1 MTEQLLEESAGSTS
15 TSTDFMEL
23 AEPFRRELLAH
34 CYRMSG
40 SLHDA
45 EDLVQETYLRAWRGY
60 ENFGGRSSLRTW
72 LHRIATNVCLTA
84 LEGRSRR
91 PLPTGL
97 GAPSSDPTDD
107 LVTRPEVPWLEPF
120 PIGYATDDPSDP
132 ATIAASRDSVRL
144 AFVAA
149 LQHLSARQRAVLLLR
164 EVLQWR
170 ATEVAAA
177 LDTSTAAVNSLLQRA
192 RAQLKDAQVRDDDLA
207 EPDSAET
214 KALLQRWVDG
224 FEKYDID
231 SLVEMLTQDA
241 VWEMPPFEGWYQGPE
256 RSSPSSSRTAPRRA
270 PATRCCFPPWPTASR
285 PSACTCEGRT
295 AATTLSNCRC
305 STSST
310 VGSRTPPS
318 SSPTT
323 RRRCSPGSG
332 YRRTREPLTSKV
344 TPRQARLP

>member
-1 MTEQLLEESAGSTS
+1 MSEQLLDQPTDVTSAP
-15 TSTDFMEL
+15 TDFMEL

-60 ENFGGRSSLRTW
+60 PKFDGRASLRTW

-84 LEGRSRR
+84 LEGRNRR

-120 PIGYATDDPSDP
+120 PGAPGGTDDPSDP
-132 ATIAASRDSVRL
+132 ATIVASRDSIRL

-149 LQHLSARQRAVLLLR
+149 LQYLSARQRAVLLLR

-170 ATEVAAA
+170 ATEVAEA
-177 LDTSTAAVNSLLQRA
+177 LGTSTAAVNSLLQRA
-192 RAQLKDAQVRDDDLA
+192 RAQMKDAQVRDDLA

-214 KALLQRWVDG
+214 KALLQRWVEG
-224 FEKYDID
+224 FETYDID
-231 SLVEMLTQDA
+231 SLVNMLTEDA
-241 VWEMPPFEGWYQGPE
+241 IWEMPPFDGWYRGADAIVSLIKVNCPAEGPGDQVLLPTVANGQPALGLYMRGE
-256 RSSPSSSRTAPRRA
+256 DGRHHPFQLQVLDVVDGRVAHATAFFSDDTTGLFARFGLPE
-270 PATRCCFPPWPTASR
+270 FPTA
-285 PSACTCEGRT
+285 RT
-295 AATTLSNCRC
+295 
-305 STSST
+305 
-310 VGSRTPPS
+310 
-318 SSPTT
+318 
-323 RRRCSPGSG
+323 
-332 YRRTREPLTSKV
+332 
-344 TPRQARLP
+344 